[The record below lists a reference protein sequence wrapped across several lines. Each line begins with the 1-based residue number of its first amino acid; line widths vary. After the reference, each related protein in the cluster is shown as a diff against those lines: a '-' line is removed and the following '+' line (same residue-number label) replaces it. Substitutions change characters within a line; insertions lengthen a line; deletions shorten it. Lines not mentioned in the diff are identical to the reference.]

1 MNDLKEQIKK
11 ELQILE
17 KMIETKEERR
27 KIEAQRKR
35 LDELLEEYLKDM

>member
-1 MNDLKEQIKK
+1 MNDLKKQIKK

-17 KMIETKEERR
+17 KMIEKKEERR
-27 KIEAQRKR
+27 KIEVQRKR

>member
-17 KMIETKEERR
+17 KMIETKEERK
-27 KIEAQRKR
+27 KIEGQRKR

>member
-1 MNDLKEQIKK
+1 MSDLKEQIKK

-17 KMIETKEERR
+17 KMIEKKEERR
-27 KIEAQRKR
+27 KIEVQRKR